1 MNTKQI
7 FISFLA
13 ILFCQNLYSQ
23 TSTSPTQTV
32 CWGSVEPYKVSA
44 NSNSTYQWKVLS
56 APSSFGTM
64 DSLVSPQN
72 DSISILWNGAIGT
85 YDLQVVEI
93 DSNGCEGTPSI
104 VSVNIVSQPSAISP
118 VSNVTS
124 CVNQPIS
131 SLFVPGSNINWYV
144 DTLGSSPIFNGNT
157 FNTGQTAINQYVY
170 YVTETNSS
178 GCESKYA
185 SISLNIVAQPTVALT
200 ASSSN
205 VCLNDSLFLTASG
218 ASSYSWFNGVLSP
231 SQGIIAS
238 VSGLNNFVVT
248 GSDING
254 CLDTASISVQ
264 VDQLPNVV
272 ASSAF
277 NSICLGDSV
286 LISASGAL
294 NYQWGNGVQ
303 ISNQYVSP
311 TTIGN
316 NSYIVTGSDVNSC
329 SNSDTVNILVNSLPI
344 AQVSASDTNICIND
358 TITLLSSA
366 ASNYQWNN
374 GSTSQ
379 SQTLILG
386 NAGTTIFTVTI
397 FDNNSCSATDSVIVN
412 VNNNP
417 TISVSANNNN
427 ICIGESVTLSAT
439 GAINYLWNNGVTS
452 STQVIT
458 PSTSAILTYSV
469 VGTDI
474 NSCSANAQVN
484 ITVNPLPNTGP
495 IFHN

>member
-1 MNTKQI
+1 MCI
-7 FISFLA
+7 R
-13 ILFCQNLYSQ
+13 
-23 TSTSPTQTV
+23 
-32 CWGSVEPYKVSA
+32 
-44 NSNSTYQWKVLS
+44 
-56 APSSFGTM
+56 
-64 DSLVSPQN
+64 DR
-72 DSISILWNGAIGT
+72 
-85 YDLQVVEI
+85 
-93 DSNGCEGTPSI
+93 
-104 VSVNIVSQPSAISP
+104 
-118 VSNVTS
+118 
-124 CVNQPIS
+124 
-131 SLFVPGSNINWYV
+131 
-144 DTLGSSPIFNGNT
+144 
-157 FNTGQTAINQYVY
+157 
-170 YVTETNSS
+170 
-178 GCESKYA
+178 
-185 SISLNIVAQPTVALT
+185 
-200 ASSSN
+200 
-205 VCLNDSLFLTASG
+205 
-218 ASSYSWFNGVLSP
+218 
-231 SQGIIAS
+231 
-238 VSGLNNFVVT
+238 
-248 GSDING
+248 
-254 CLDTASISVQ
+254 

-329 SNSDTVNILVNSLPI
+329 SNSDTVNVLVNSLPI

-439 GAINYLWNNGVTS
+439 GAINYLWDNGVTS

>member
-32 CWGSVEPYKVSA
+32 CWGSVEPYKVLA

-64 DSLVSPQN
+64 DSLVSAQN
-72 DSISILWNGAIGT
+72 DSVSILWNGAIGT

-93 DSNGCEGTPSI
+93 DSNGCEGVPSI
-104 VSVNIVSQPSAISP
+104 VSVNLVSQPSAISP
-118 VSNVTS
+118 ISNVTS
-124 CVNQPIS
+124 CVNQPIA
-131 SLFVPGSNINWYV
+131 SLFVPGSNVNWYT
-144 DTLGSSPIFNGNT
+144 DTLGSTSIFNGNT
-157 FNTGQTAINQYVY
+157 YNTGQTTANQYVY

-329 SNSDTVNILVNSLPI
+329 SNSDTVNVLVNSLPI

-439 GAINYLWNNGVTS
+439 GAINYLWDNGVTS

>member
-1 MNTKQI
+1 M
-7 FISFLA
+7 
-13 ILFCQNLYSQ
+13 
-23 TSTSPTQTV
+23 
-32 CWGSVEPYKVSA
+32 
-44 NSNSTYQWKVLS
+44 
-56 APSSFGTM
+56 
-64 DSLVSPQN
+64 
-72 DSISILWNGAIGT
+72 
-85 YDLQVVEI
+85 
-93 DSNGCEGTPSI
+93 
-104 VSVNIVSQPSAISP
+104 
-118 VSNVTS
+118 
-124 CVNQPIS
+124 
-131 SLFVPGSNINWYV
+131 PGSNINWYV

-286 LISASGAL
+286 LISATGAL

-439 GAINYLWNNGVTS
+439 GAINYLWDNGVTS

>member
-1 MNTKQI
+1 M
-7 FISFLA
+7 
-13 ILFCQNLYSQ
+13 
-23 TSTSPTQTV
+23 
-32 CWGSVEPYKVSA
+32 
-44 NSNSTYQWKVLS
+44 
-56 APSSFGTM
+56 
-64 DSLVSPQN
+64 
-72 DSISILWNGAIGT
+72 
-85 YDLQVVEI
+85 
-93 DSNGCEGTPSI
+93 
-104 VSVNIVSQPSAISP
+104 SQPSAISP

-157 FNTGQTAINQYVY
+157 FNTGQTTINQYVY
-170 YVTETNSS
+170 YVTETNDS

-185 SISLNIVAQPTVALT
+185 SISLNIVAPPTVALT

-329 SNSDTVNILVNSLPI
+329 SNSDTVNVLVNSLPI

-439 GAINYLWNNGVTS
+439 GAINYLWDNGVTS
-452 STQVIT
+452 NTQVIT

>member
-32 CWGSVEPYKVSA
+32 CWGSVEPYKVLA

-56 APSSFGTM
+56 APTSFGTM

-72 DSISILWNGAIGT
+72 DSVSILWNGAIGT

-104 VSVNIVSQPSAISP
+104 VTVNLVSQPSAISP
-118 VSNVTS
+118 ISNVTS

-248 GSDING
+248 GSD
-254 CLDTASISVQ
+254 
-264 VDQLPNVV
+264 
-272 ASSAF
+272 
-277 NSICLGDSV
+277 
-286 LISASGAL
+286 
-294 NYQWGNGVQ
+294 
-303 ISNQYVSP
+303 
-311 TTIGN
+311 
-316 NSYIVTGSDVNSC
+316 VNSC

-439 GAINYLWNNGVTS
+439 GAINYLWDNGVTS

>member
-1 MNTKQI
+1 M
-7 FISFLA
+7 
-13 ILFCQNLYSQ
+13 
-23 TSTSPTQTV
+23 
-32 CWGSVEPYKVSA
+32 
-44 NSNSTYQWKVLS
+44 
-56 APSSFGTM
+56 
-64 DSLVSPQN
+64 
-72 DSISILWNGAIGT
+72 
-85 YDLQVVEI
+85 
-93 DSNGCEGTPSI
+93 
-104 VSVNIVSQPSAISP
+104 SQPSAISP

-286 LISASGAL
+286 LISASGGL

-303 ISNQYVSP
+303 S
-311 TTIGN
+311 
-316 NSYIVTGSDVNSC
+316 
-329 SNSDTVNILVNSLPI
+329 SL
-344 AQVSASDTNICIND
+344 S
-358 TITLLSSA
+358 
-366 ASNYQWNN
+366 
-374 GSTSQ
+374 
-379 SQTLILG
+379 LIH
-386 NAGTTIFTVTI
+386 I
-397 FDNNSCSATDSVIVN
+397 
-412 VNNNP
+412 
-417 TISVSANNNN
+417 
-427 ICIGESVTLSAT
+427 
-439 GAINYLWNNGVTS
+439 
-452 STQVIT
+452 
-458 PSTSAILTYSV
+458 
-469 VGTDI
+469 
-474 NSCSANAQVN
+474 
-484 ITVNPLPNTGP
+484 
-495 IFHN
+495 

>member
-32 CWGSVEPYKVSA
+32 CWGSVEPYKVLA

-56 APSSFGTM
+56 APTSFGTM

-72 DSISILWNGAIGT
+72 DSVSILWNGAIGT

-104 VSVNIVSQPSAISP
+104 VTVNLVSQPSAISP
-118 VSNVTS
+118 ISNITS

-144 DTLGSSPIFNGNT
+144 DTLGSSAIFSGNT
-157 FNTGQTAINQYVY
+157 YNTGQTAINQYVY

-185 SISLNIVAQPTVALT
+185 SISLDIVAQPNIALT

-218 ASSYSWFNGVLSP
+218 ASSYNWFNGVLSS
-231 SQGIIAS
+231 SQGIIAD
-238 VSGLNNFVVT
+238 VSGLNNFVVI
-248 GSDING
+248 GSDVNG

-286 LISASGAL
+286 LISASGGL

-303 ISNQYVSP
+303 SSSQYVNP

-316 NSYIVTGSDVNSC
+316 NSYIVTASDVNLC
-329 SNSDTVNILVNSLPI
+329 SNSDTITISVNSLPI
-344 AQVSASDTNICIND
+344 AHVCASDTNICINY

-366 ASNYQWNN
+366 ASSYQWNN
-374 GSTSQ
+374 GSNSQ
-379 SQTLILG
+379 SQILILS
-386 NAGTTIFTVTI
+386 NAGTSIFSVTVSN
-397 FDNNSCSATDSVIVN
+397 NNSCSATDSVIIY
-412 VNNNP
+412 VNNDP
-417 TISVSANNNN
+417 IISVSANNNN
-427 ICIGESVTLSAT
+427 ICVGESVTLSAT
-439 GAINYLWNNGVTS
+439 GAISYLWDNGVTS

-458 PSTSAILTYSV
+458 PSTSATITYSV
-469 VGTDI
+469 VGTDA

-484 ITVNPLPNTGP
+484 INVNPLPNTGP